1 MKRKLLL
8 SAAFL
13 LISFL
18 SYSQQYNY
26 QVKITDFNY
35 WYKAKSGLCG
45 DAKHITLSITFEDNT
60 TNTLY
65 KTSNIKK
72 IDKADFIDR
81 FFVKKPKSIH
91 VSSFIHEEDKVG
103 LCNGYTAKVTEDTGS
118 LSYIGG
124 VASGSLSGYDNGGNQ
139 AIIDVKFN
147 YEVSKVEKNYNY
159 KIEYDIDLYNES
171 LNTHMEYDNY
181 SGTYSLYLKGDKES
195 KRVYRGRVMEFIP
208 DPLTNTKY
216 DSIVRFMEP
225 LTKLNGKMNISFRT
239 SSQLRCE
246 GQVNEF
252 GDFYSIDTEQNT
264 TINDVNG
271 CLSQKYLFPWC
282 GTTKINYFNFYR
294 IYKKLGDIEL
304 NKPNFGEKGISPE
317 LKDCEPFRVYVNDC
331 NEESSYAVE
340 YSIGGNFKTYLP
352 YARRESYF
360 DLDYSKLEGVEIGGG
375 VSLRIKYYNS
385 GDYSSNPYLYSDLVN
400 FTIFGCSP
408 KLTQE
413 PTPIKTTCSYTEDG
427 SFTFTVGRNLIESE
441 NEKMIATLYYEFT
454 SNNYDVAEN
463 GQEEITSLIDNKNGT
478 YSYTWKGGLPPGNY
492 KLKYQTYNGT
502 GGISPDDSSWD
513 DLRFSE
519 IFEIK
524 APLNIIFEAERF
536 SDENCVKSGDG
547 KIRVFNVSG
556 GTGEG
561 YEYELNESTDWIPFD
576 PSNIKA
582 NEVIIGG
589 RGKGTYK
596 VKVRDSKKCV
606 AKE

>member
-1 MKRKLLL
+1 MKRKILL
-8 SAAFL
+8 SAIFL

-26 QVKITDFNY
+26 QLRITNYDFY
-35 WYKAKSGLCG
+35 AWSSDSRCG
-45 DAKHITLSITFEDNT
+45 TNELYIEVIFEDGT
-60 TNTLY
+60 
-65 KTSNIKK
+65 KSK
-72 IDKADFIDR
+72 IYTAYPKSFKADVLLER
-81 FFVKKPKSIH
+81 FFVKKIKNIH
-91 VSSFIHEEDKVG
+91 FYTFIHEKKWADVG
-103 LCNGYTAKVTEDTGS
+103 CNGDTSKLNLMS
-118 LSYIGG
+118 LSYKNSDLIE
-124 VASGSLSGYDNGGNQ
+124 GSHNGGD
-139 AIIDVKFN
+139 AKTRVKFN
-147 YEVSKVEKNYNY
+147 YQVLKVEKNYNY

-181 SGTYSLYLKGDKES
+181 SGTYSLHLKGDKES
-195 KRVYRGRVMEFIP
+195 KRVYTGRVMEFTP

-239 SSQLRCE
+239 SSLLMCE

-340 YSIGGNFKTYLP
+340 YSVGGNFKTYLP

-360 DLDYSKLEGVEIGGG
+360 DLDYSKLEGVEIGGV

-413 PTPIKTTCSYTEDG
+413 PSPIKTTCSYSKDG
-427 SFTFTVGRNLIESE
+427 RVKVTFNRQLN
-441 NEKMIATLYYEFT
+441 NEKLFLSVRFREIGTTTYYLYSQEDTTTL
-454 SNNYDVAEN
+454 
-463 GQEEITSLIDNKNGT
+463 QDNLNGT
-478 YSYTWKGGLPPGNY
+478 YSYTWKGTYLYLEPGNEY
-492 KLKYQTYNGT
+492 KIKYQTLS
-502 GGISPDDSSWD
+502 IDSELDDKDPSWNTAEENEKSFLIPTATNVQFD
-513 DLRFSE
+513 A
-519 IFEIK
+519 K
-524 APLNIIFEAERF
+524 KLN
-536 SDENCVKSGDG
+536 DENCVNSEDG

-589 RGKGTYK
+589 RRKGTYK
-596 VKVRDSKKCV
+596 VKVRDSKKCL
-606 AKE
+606 AK

>member
-8 SAAFL
+8 LTFL
-13 LISFL
+13 LINFFC
-18 SYSQQYNY
+18 YSQQYNY
-26 QVKITDFNY
+26 QIKITDFNY

-91 VSSFIHEEDKVG
+91 ISSFIHEEDNVG
-103 LCNGYTAKVTEDTGS
+103 WCNGYTASISKDSGILTYVDG
-118 LSYIGG
+118 I
-124 VASGSLSGYDNGGNQ
+124 ASGSITGYDNGGNQ

-171 LNTHMEYDNY
+171 LNSRMEYDNY
-181 SGTYSLYLKGDKES
+181 SGTYSLDLKGNRES
-195 KRVYRGRVMEFIP
+195 KRVYTGRVIQLNTP
-208 DPLTNTKY
+208 DPITNTKY

-225 LTKLNGKMNISFRT
+225 LTTLKGKMNILFRT
-239 SSQLRCE
+239 SSPLRCE

-252 GDFYSIDTEQNT
+252 EDLFRINTEQNT
-264 TINDVNG
+264 IINDVNG
-271 CLSQKYLFPWC
+271 CLNQKYLFPWC

-340 YSIGGNFKTYLP
+340 YSVGGNFKTYLP

-360 DLDYSKLEGVEIGGG
+360 DLDYSKLEGVEIGGV

-413 PTPIKTTCSYTEDG
+413 PSPIKTTCSYSKDG
-427 SFTFTVGRNLIESE
+427 RVKVTFNRQLN
-441 NEKMIATLYYEFT
+441 NEKLFLSVRFREIGTTTYYLYSQEDTTTL
-454 SNNYDVAEN
+454 
-463 GQEEITSLIDNKNGT
+463 QDNLNGT
-478 YSYTWKGGLPPGNY
+478 YSYTWKGTYLYLEPGNEY
-492 KLKYQTYNGT
+492 KIKYQTLS
-502 GGISPDDSSWD
+502 IDSELDDKDPSWNTAEENEKSFLIPTATNVQFD
-513 DLRFSE
+513 A
-519 IFEIK
+519 K
-524 APLNIIFEAERF
+524 KLN
-536 SDENCVKSGDG
+536 DENCVNSEDG

-589 RGKGTYK
+589 RRKGTYK
-596 VKVRDSKKCV
+596 VKVRDSKKCM
-606 AKE
+606 AK